1 MSATTLIIDNCNL
14 NDLVNLPN
22 NIEYLFINNFS
33 IDLDKFIS
41 CNLPCTLKYLY
52 INAYFIKGITNV
64 LSDKYFRI
72 FGTRSNTNELQFQQH
87 MINYKEQ
94 MILSI
99 ERNLPHGCKLELN
112 PYFPKMNFRTTPHV
126 NIQMPLYLFDK
137 MNESLS
143 QYKNNDDDYN
153 IFSDYI
159 IIREVSDLNKKD

>member
-1 MSATTLIIDNCNL
+1 
-14 NDLVNLPN
+14 
-22 NIEYLFINNFS
+22 
-33 IDLDKFIS
+33 
-41 CNLPCTLKYLY
+41 
-52 INAYFIKGITNV
+52 
-64 LSDKYFRI
+64 
-72 FGTRSNTNELQFQQH
+72 

-112 PYFPKMNFRTTPHV
+112 PYFPRMNFRTTPHV

-159 IIREVSDLNKKD
+159 IIKEVSDLNKKD